1 MTTEQEERVLKV
13 IGLFTL
19 LVFVPLNAFI
29 IKDLGLKFLFIVPLL
44 FLYTFLYYR
53 KYIRDKKA
61 GNDLS
66 RYKQMLFFIGISFL
80 IFITFLFYQ
89 MF

>member
-1 MTTEQEERVLKV
+1 MTTEQEEKVLKV

-19 LVFVPLNAFI
+19 LVFVPLNTFI

-53 KYIRDKKA
+53 KYIRDKNEGKYI
-61 GNDLS
+61 S
-66 RYKQMLFFIGISFL
+66 RYKRLLFFVGISFL
-80 IFITFLFYQ
+80 IFIFFLFYS
-89 MF
+89 ML

>member
-1 MTTEQEERVLKV
+1 MTIEQEEKFLKSL
-13 IGLFTL
+13 GLFTL
-19 LVFVPLNAFI
+19 FVFVPLNAFI

-44 FLYTFLYYR
+44 LLYTFLYYR

-66 RYKQMLFFIGISFL
+66 RYKRILFFIGISFL
-80 IFITFLFYQ
+80 IFITFLFYP

>member
-1 MTTEQEERVLKV
+1 MTIEQEEKFLKSL
-13 IGLFTL
+13 GLFTL
-19 LVFVPLNAFI
+19 LVFVPLNALI
-29 IKDLGLKFLFIVPLL
+29 IKDLELKFLFIVPLL

-66 RYKQMLFFIGISFL
+66 RYKRILFFIGISFL
-80 IFITFLFYQ
+80 IFIAFLFYPI
-89 MF
+89 F